1 MPASTRGID
10 FIAHSDQG
18 GRPDV
23 VQVMVQRGYAYVGH
37 TFSGGF
43 SIVDVRDPKNPS
55 AAGFVAAPPNTRS
68 LHLQTHDDLL
78 LAINVLD
85 PLSSNWGQQA
95 RNFAAGLRVFDI
107 SRPGQPREIGFMPVE
122 GQGLHRIWYVGGKYA
137 YVSATLD
144 GFTDTIFMIVD
155 MSDPQRPAELSR
167 WWLPGMWRSGG
178 ELPAWEDN
186 RRYALHHAIVAGDI
200 AYASWRDGGLTL
212 LDVGSP
218 SSPRLLAHRNWCPPF
233 GGGTHTSLP
242 LMERELCI
250 VLDEAMGDN
259 CSDQL
264 KYTWVVDVREPTN
277 PVTVATFPTPDEVD
291 YCQKGGRFGP
301 HNAHENRPG
310 ALQSDELIFVTY
322 QNAGVRVFDIKDSMR
337 PEEVAHYV
345 PEPPERMV
353 DPRPGR
359 PKVIQSADVFVDIN
373 GIMYVTDS
381 NAGLNILEYKGS

>member
-1 MPASTRGID
+1 MPDSARGID
-10 FIAHSDQG
+10 FIGHSDQG
-18 GRPDV
+18 GRLDG
-23 VQVMVQRGYAYVGH
+23 VQVMVQRGFAYVGH

-43 SIVDVRDPKNPS
+43 SIIDVGDSKKPKAS
-55 AAGFVAAPPNTRS
+55 GFVAAPPNTRS

-78 LAINVLD
+78 LAINAQD
-85 PLSSNWGQQA
+85 PLSSNGGQQD
-95 RNFAAGLRVFDI
+95 RNYTAGLRVFDI
-107 SRPGQPREIGFMPVE
+107 SKPGQPQEIGFMPVE
-122 GQGLHRIWYVGGKYA
+122 GQGVHRIWYVGGRYA

-155 MSDPQRPAELSR
+155 LSDPQRPFEVSR
-167 WWLPGMWRSGG
+167 WWLPGMWRDGG
-178 ELPAWEDN
+178 ESPSWEDN

-212 LDVGSP
+212 LDVGDP
-218 SSPRLLAHRNWCPPF
+218 SFPRLLAHLNWCPPF

-242 LMERELCI
+242 LADRGLCV

-259 CSDQL
+259 
-264 KYTWVVDVREPTN
+264 WVVDVREPTN
-277 PVTVATFPTPDEVD
+277 PVTVSTFPTPGEVD

-310 ALQSDELIFVTY
+310 SLQSDELIFVTY
-322 QNAGVRVFDIKDSMR
+322 QNAGVRVFDIRDSMR

-345 PEPPERMV
+345 PGRPQRMV

-359 PKVIQSADVFVDIN
+359 PQVIQSADVFVDSD
-373 GIMYVTDS
+373 GIMYLTDT